1 MPFGRGRLA
10 AGVFLAALLAGC
22 GSAGSS
28 TASRSMSTAAGPSSA
43 VLPSFAANPSVSP
56 AADAAD
62 AIVVIDGVEYTCDE
76 LMGDPGTGCNEALQ
90 AYFARWADN
99 MTAYLEAEPVV
110 AARQVVLPPLSDGE
124 VLLYGLI
131 ACGATEVATEAGTQT
146 VEVVREFEDH
156 LLGSR
161 PGSDTDAIDD
171 LFYEAV
177 RILCP
182 DVELITGG

>member
-1 MPFGRGRLA
+1 
-10 AGVFLAALLAGC
+10 
-22 GSAGSS
+22 
-28 TASRSMSTAAGPSSA
+28 MSTAAGPSSA